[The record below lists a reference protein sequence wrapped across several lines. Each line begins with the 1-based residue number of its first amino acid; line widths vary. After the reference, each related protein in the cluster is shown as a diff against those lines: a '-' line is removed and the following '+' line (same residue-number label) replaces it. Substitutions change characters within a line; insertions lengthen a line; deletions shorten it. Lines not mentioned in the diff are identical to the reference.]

1 MIITKIEKNIKKD
14 LSSLN
19 ALFDF
24 IEQYSEENR
33 LVSDIRFALNLAAEE
48 IFTNLV
54 KYNTQ
59 SRNDIRIT
67 LQKKSN
73 QVILTLTDFNVEKF
87 DINRIKQYNIHQS
100 LAERPVG
107 KLGIPIVKNLM
118 DKVEYEYTNRNST
131 ITLVKYVRN
140 VYV

>member
-1 MIITKIEKNIKKD
+1 MEKKIKKD

-19 ALFDF
+19 DMFDF
-24 IEQYSEENR
+24 IEQYADKNQ
-33 LVSDIRFALNLAAEE
+33 LNPDIRFALNLAAEE

-67 LQKKSN
+67 LQKKSDR
-73 QVILTLTDFNVEKF
+73 VILALTDFNVEKF
-87 DINRIKQYNIHQS
+87 DINQIKQYNIHQP
-100 LAERPVG
+100 LPERPVG
-107 KLGIPIVKNLM
+107 KLGIPIVKKLM
-118 DKVEYEYTNRNST
+118 DKVEYEYKNRNST

-140 VYV
+140 GYV

>member
-1 MIITKIEKNIKKD
+1 MEKKLKKD

-19 ALFDF
+19 ELFDF
-24 IEQYSEENR
+24 IQHYADNKQMD
-33 LVSDIRFALNLAAEE
+33 SDIRFALNLAAEE

-67 LQKKSN
+67 LQKKGD
-73 QVILTLTDFNVEKF
+73 QIILALTDFNVEKF
-87 DINRIKQYNIHQS
+87 DINQIKQYDIHQPLS
-100 LAERPVG
+100 ERPVG
-107 KLGIPIVKNLM
+107 KLGLPIVKKLM
-118 DKVEYEYTNRNST
+118 DKVEYEYKNHNSI

-140 VYV
+140 EYV